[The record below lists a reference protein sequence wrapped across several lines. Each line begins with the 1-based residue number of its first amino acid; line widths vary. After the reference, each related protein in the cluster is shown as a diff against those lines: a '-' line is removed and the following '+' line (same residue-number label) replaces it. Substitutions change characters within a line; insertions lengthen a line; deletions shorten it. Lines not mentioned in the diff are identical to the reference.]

1 MTMPILT
8 WNGMISSSMHFTHV
22 SCCPGRMWYCL
33 SSKSMPASWVR
44 VGCRGSIPRIP
55 AGVHGTGR
63 SVYDPLAM
71 APLVCGGGCDVR
83 AVTAVPLV
91 AAQRSRRAPDGAHHR
106 AAGGGREAGAGR
118 PAANP
123 GVQGYSPPPPPVSPI
138 KGLIDFHTHAAPDI
152 FGRAIDDDELAA
164 LAASRQMEAIVFKN
178 HVTHTADR
186 AWLVRKH
193 VPGIKV
199 FGGITLNRAVG
210 GLNPQ
215 AVEWMWRMQGGYG
228 RVVWF
233 PTFDA
238 DNHVRHFKDAPEG
251 IKVLGADG
259 KVLPAVRDVLKI
271 AAEQKLVVHTG
282 HLSPTEAL
290 AVVEA
295 GRDMGVERLVITH
308 AQFEV
313 VNMNFDQMKKAASM
327 GAKLELCA
335 MGTLMG
341 PTAHLAW
348 MRHWRVVKIEETA
361 AAIKEVGAQNF
372 VLATDLGQTGN
383 PSPADGLQL
392 FVTDLLKAGVSKDEV
407 MKMGREVTGQ
417 LLMG

>member
-1 MTMPILT
+1 MIWSYLPRWKFTDSCGRPHALGAIHLGCADAGHAACHHATRRHFLKAGVAIVGAAGFSTILDPREVF
-8 WNGMISSSMHFTHV
+8 GQ
-22 SCCPGRMWYCL
+22 
-33 SSKSMPASWVR
+33 VR
-44 VGCRGSIPRIP
+44 VF
-55 AGVHGTGR
+55 
-63 SVYDPLAM
+63 
-71 APLVCGGGCDVR
+71 
-83 AVTAVPLV
+83 
-91 AAQRSRRAPDGAHHR
+91 
-106 AAGGGREAGAGR
+106 
-118 PAANP
+118 
-123 GVQGYSPPPPPVSPI
+123 PPPPPAVSPI
-138 KGLIDFHTHAAPDI
+138 AGLMDTHVHAAPDV
-152 FGRAIDDDELAA
+152 FGRSLDDEE
-164 LAASRQMEAIVFKN
+164 MAILYKERGLEGLVLK
-178 HVTHTADR
+178 TDR
-186 AWLVRKH
+186 AWFARKH
-193 VPGIKV
+193 VEGLKV
-199 FGGITLNRAVG
+199 FGGIVLNSAVG
-210 GLNPQ
+210 GINPD
-215 AVEWMWRMQGGYG
+215 AVNWMWRMQGGYG

-238 DNHVRHFKDAPEG
+238 DNHVKHFKDAPEG

-290 AVVEA
+290 AVIEA
-295 GRDMGVERLVITH
+295 AREMGIDRLVVTH
-308 AQFEV
+308 AQYEV
-313 VNMNFDQMKKAASM
+313 VNMSVDQMKKAASM